1 MLTDLFRKDSLW
13 PWQRNSAPWF
23 KWESNSQCTWRVVL
37 TYYSKVN
44 TNQVNEVRIAFVGSE
59 YEVVFR
65 WKKIVKTDKEANDNG
80 VLNGVMEEDSWNTL
94 LMEVQIIFAELS
106 PNSFALALRMIY
118 PTKTL
123 SIVDKPGFWDMPSDT
138 L

>member
-1 MLTDLFRKDSLW
+1 MKRKLLKLTKR
-13 PWQRNSAPWF
+13 
-23 KWESNSQCTWRVVL
+23 
-37 TYYSKVN
+37 
-44 TNQVNEVRIAFVGSE
+44 
-59 YEVVFR
+59 
-65 WKKIVKTDKEANDNG
+65 ANDNG
-80 VLNGVMEEDSWNTL
+80 VLNGVMEERDSWNTL

-106 PNSFALALRMIY
+106 PNSFALALCMIY